1 MTQVFPKCLLSFT
14 VWVPVRV
21 PPLDHAPD
29 EPVEVVALRNASA
42 TELVL
47 EGLHLS
53 KRLNKEGVGGRATY
67 RGR

>member
-1 MTQVFPKCLLSFT
+1 MAVLAGM
-14 VWVPVRV
+14 PVLR
-21 PPLDHAPD
+21 AP
-29 EPVEVVALRNASA
+29 VMALAGSESPAAVASA